1 MYWLDG
7 AWYEGDQITLSIT
20 EPGLI
25 YGATLFT
32 TLRVYQESLL
42 HPLTH
47 WSAHCDRLQNSL
59 IELGWPICD
68 WSEITAVSQQLAQ
81 IYPVLRIVIFPDGK
95 VWITGRDLPQQLDH
109 YQEQGIT
116 GWVAPYATFQRPIA
130 ALKTGNYL
138 TAWLAFQS
146 AIEQEAREAILVN
159 GAGHWL
165 ETSTGNLWGWQKDTF
180 YTPPTD
186 GQILPGVMR
195 SQLCHYL
202 HSHPMTVQET
212 VWDEALVQKLEGIAY
227 SNSVVEIIPF
237 QQIKLGEKILSF
249 EVQHPALSR
258 LKAYFQSSPY

>member
-1 MYWLDG
+1 MYWFDG

-32 TLRVYQESLL
+32 TLRVYQGSLS
-42 HPLTH
+42 HPLSH
-47 WSAHCDRLQNSL
+47 WSAHCERLQNSL
-59 IELGWPICD
+59 IELGWPVCD
-68 WSEITAVSQQLAQ
+68 WSEITIVSQQLAQ
-81 IYPVLRIVIFPDGK
+81 VYPVLRLVIFPDGK

-109 YQEQGIT
+109 YQSEGIS
-116 GWVAPYATFQRPIA
+116 GWVAPSDPFQRPIA

-138 TAWLAFQS
+138 TAWLAFRS
-146 AIEQEAREAILVN
+146 ALQEEAREAILVN
-159 GAGHWL
+159 GVGHWL
-165 ETSTGNLWGWQKDTF
+165 ETSTGNLWGWRDDTF

-195 SQLCHYL
+195 SQLLKYL
-202 HSHPMTVQET
+202 QANHLSVQET

-237 QQIKLGEKILSF
+237 QQIKMGEKTLTF
-249 EVQHPALSR
+249 DVQHPALNR
-258 LKAYFQSSPY
+258 LKTYFPSSPL